1 VVICPAA
8 MAIATAGI
16 ADAAT
21 ASGITCAAII
31 TVAKKNAPPFVFVIP
46 LPGRQANA
54 GDANGRARAAR
65 PVLPSLKCNNP
76 QPNPISTAMRIRSEW
91 FFAPSFCLSSEV
103 VLATVL

>member
-1 VVICPAA
+1 

-46 LPGRQANA
+46 LPGRQANGDGESGSRLHGAA
-54 GDANGRARAAR
+54 GSA
-65 PVLPSLKCNNP
+65 V
-76 QPNPISTAMRIRSEW
+76 TEM
-91 FFAPSFCLSSEV
+91 
-103 VLATVL
+103 